1 MTPSACAQQPRRPRY
16 GEFGVSFWAQMTTSY
31 ADPAMPER
39 SDNDDGPLAA
49 GRFTT
54 WLGGMEA
61 ALRQERDAEVPCAG
75 CTACCR
81 ASQFVHVE
89 PDEADAFAHIPAEL
103 LFPAP
108 QRPVGH
114 KVLGYDERGWCP
126 MLTDDGCSI
135 YAHRPRA
142 CRTYD
147 CRIFA
152 ATGIDVDEAQPEIA
166 ARARR
171 WSFTFDSEEDTALRD
186 AVRAAAQF
194 VVDGDDGSLN
204 ANRRAVRAI
213 EMLDEFR

>member
-1 MTPSACAQQPRRPRY
+1 MADRAH
-16 GEFGVSFWAQMTTSY
+16 GEEPGETSL
-31 ADPAMPER
+31 P
-39 SDNDDGPLAA
+39 A
-49 GRFTT
+49 GRFST
-54 WLGGMEA
+54 WVAEMEA
-61 ALRQERDAEVPCAG
+61 ALRRERDADVPCAG

-89 PDEADAFAHIPAEL
+89 PDEVDAITHIPAEL

-108 QRPVGH
+108 RLPAGH

-126 MLTDDGCSI
+126 MLVDGGCSI
-135 YAHRPRA
+135 YEHRPRA

-152 ATGIDVDEAQPEIA
+152 ATGIDVDEAQSEIG
-166 ARARR
+166 ARVRR
-171 WSFTFDSEEDTALRD
+171 WTFSFDTDEDSALRD

-194 VVDGDDGSLN
+194 VVERDDGSLN

-213 EMLDEFR
+213 EVLDEFR